1 MVDKPPNEYSIP
13 QNMQEEDPAEYG
25 LLQAVR
31 MRKFRGFNDLKIENM
46 ARINLVTGRNNSGKT
61 SLLEA
66 LFLLAGA
73 GNPHLTLNV
82 NVARGM
88 NLAQGNPESI
98 NPESIHETFWKP
110 MFFAFD
116 TSQYVQIEGSH
127 SSYGRL
133 TLHVTLE
140 RQNVLQLPLN
150 NLSAT
155 NASGEPNLLLSYK
168 TDSGLCVEGRI
179 QVGAQSVQID
189 QPNVNIPFPTIIL
202 SSHASNLQ
210 EDARRLGRL
219 RQRKQSDLILDALK
233 IIEPKL
239 SSIED
244 NSSSAISMIWG
255 DIGLPELVPL
265 AAMGDGMIRIAKLVL
280 AISAAPGGL
289 VLVDEVETGL
299 HHSALSE
306 VWKAVDAA
314 AARFNTQVVA
324 TTHSLEC
331 VQAAGKAL
339 AEGGKFM
346 LHRLEKTRS
355 GNRCVTYH
363 MEDIMAAIRHEFE
376 VR

>member
-1 MVDKPPNEYSIP
+1 MVEKPPNEYSIP
-13 QNMQEEDPAEYG
+13 QNTQEEYLAEYG

-31 MRKFRGFNDLKIENM
+31 MRKFRGFDDLKIENM

-73 GNPHLTLNV
+73 ANPHLTLNV
-82 NVARGM
+82 NVVRG
-88 NLAQGNPESI
+88 LTQGNPESI

-116 TSQYVQIEGSH
+116 TSQYVEIEGSH

-140 RQNVLQLPLN
+140 RQDVLQLPLN
-150 NLSAT
+150 TLSAT
-155 NASGEPNLLLSYK
+155 NASGEPKLLLSYK

-189 QPNVNIPFPTIIL
+189 QPNVNILFPTIIL

-219 RQRKQSDLILDALK
+219 RQRKQSDLILDVLK

-244 NSSSAISMIWG
+244 NSSSGKSMIWG
-255 DIGLPELVPL
+255 DIGLPELMPL
-265 AAMGDGMIRIAKLVL
+265 AVMGDGMIRIARLVL
-280 AISAAPGGL
+280 AISAVPGGL

-331 VQAAGKAL
+331 VQAAGNAL

-355 GNRCVTYH
+355 GNRRVTYDR
-363 MEDIMAAIRHEFE
+363 EDVMAAIRHEFE